1 MTPSAPLETVVE
13 TWRDLRAARGR
24 LEKRD
29 RLARLFEAL
38 TDPGDLRL
46 AALYL
51 SGELGRPPPGVGGA
65 LVGEAFAAVTSSE
78 PLSPPLTLG
87 DVDEAIAALGATAGQ
102 GATTRRR
109 ELLAAL
115 LARATVDQRAFVAGL
130 LLGELRQGAL
140 AALVIEGLAKALQLE
155 QKALCRAVMLAGSLG
170 DVVLA
175 ARREGAAALAS
186 FQLTPLVPVEPM
198 LASTAG
204 PLDATLEGLG
214 GEAAAEWKL
223 DGIRVQVHRRGDDV
237 RVFTRS
243 LRDVTAGMP
252 ELVALAR
259 RLEVES
265 VVLDGEAVGG
275 APEQAARG
283 SRGEDRELLP
293 GGQGAPARPVSGLR
307 RTHHTEDVEEAGE
320 PLPFQDLMSRV
331 QQEDPDAR
339 GAVHVMFFDV
349 LLLDGRPLVDRPDRE
364 RREVLERLLP
374 PALCVPRRL
383 VRDAAGA
390 QAALD
395 DALAHGHEGILLK
408 ALDAPYAAGR
418 RGAKWRK
425 LEPAITVDL
434 VILGAE
440 WGHGRREGWLSNLH
454 LGARDADDPGRF
466 WMVGKTFKGLT
477 DAMLRQLTEELPPL
491 VVEQRGHVVRV
502 RPERVV
508 EVAFE
513 GVMRSPRYEGGVA
526 LRFARVKRFR
536 PDKRPQEATTLPEL
550 RGDA

>member
-1 MTPSAPLETVVE
+1 MNAPTLLEAVVE
-13 TWRDLRAARGR
+13 TWRDVRASTAR
-24 LEKRD
+24 LQKRD
-29 RLARLFEAL
+29 RLARLFEAVD
-38 TDPGDLRL
+38 DPGDLRL
-46 AALYL
+46 AALFL
-51 SGELGRPPPGVGGA
+51 SGELGSPPPGVGGA
-65 LVGEAFAAVTSSE
+65 LVGEAFAALPSAE
-78 PLSPPLTLG
+78 PTGSALTLR
-87 DVDEAIAALGATAGQ
+87 DVDATFAALAAVSGP

-109 ELLAAL
+109 ELLVGL
-115 LARATVDQRAFVAGL
+115 LARGTSDQRSFIAGL

-140 AALVIEGLAKALQLE
+140 ASLVIDALARALRLEAKALR
-155 QKALCRAVMLAGSLG
+155 RAVMLAGSLG

-175 ARREGAAALAS
+175 ARRDGAAALVR

-204 PLDATLEGLG
+204 PLDETLAGLG

-259 RLEVES
+259 GLEVVS
-265 VVLDGEAVGG
+265 VVLDGEAVG
-275 APEQAARG
+275 
-283 SRGEDRELLP
+283 
-293 GGQGAPARPVSGLR
+293 
-307 RTHHTEDVEEAGE
+307 VEEEGE

-331 QQEDPDAR
+331 QQEDPSAR

-349 LLLDGRPLVDRPDRE
+349 LLLDGQPLVDRPDRE
-364 RREVLERLLP
+364 RRAALERLLP
-374 PALCVPRRL
+374 PALTVPRRI
-383 VRDAAGA
+383 VRSPAEA

-395 DALAHGHEGILLK
+395 DALTHGHEGLLLK

-425 LEPAITVDL
+425 LKPAVTVDL

-440 WGHGRREGWLSNLH
+440 WGHGRRQGWLSNLH
-454 LGARDADDPGRF
+454 LGARDPDDPARF

-491 VVEQRGHVVRV
+491 ITEQRGHVVRV

-508 EVAFE
+508 EIAFE
-513 GVMRSPRYEGGVA
+513 GVMRSPRYEGGLA

-536 PDKRPQEATTLPEL
+536 PDKRPADATTLDEL
-550 RGDA
+550 RDRGGGS